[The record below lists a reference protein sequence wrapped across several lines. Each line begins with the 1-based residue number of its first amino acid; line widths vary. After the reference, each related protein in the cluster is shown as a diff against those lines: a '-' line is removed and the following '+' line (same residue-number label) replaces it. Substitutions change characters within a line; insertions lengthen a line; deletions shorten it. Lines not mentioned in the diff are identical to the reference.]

1 MIDDLSRKTSLSLR
15 WIYLAWIGLVFSSLV
30 IGIIAGAVQND
41 PEAAVLMWG
50 IVKDFSIFALTLYC
64 LGTLL
69 AVFILYLLLKEKG
82 LNFDSVGIKG
92 KLSFRASG
100 FAIIGL
106 AVAFT
111 LYPAVETLLKPFG
124 VSMFWKPD
132 QVVPLNLTS
141 APDVVLTFL
150 FAVILGPIV
159 EEIIFRGYVLTAI
172 LQKKER
178 KLMAI
183 VLSALVFTS
192 VHAYLGPGV
201 MVFIFFWTFIPAFL
215 YLKFDSLYPAILFH
229 VLNNFVTYIIFPLFY
244 K

>member
-1 MIDDLSRKTSLSLR
+1 MVDGLSRKTSLSLR

-30 IGIIAGAVQND
+30 IGIIAGAVKND
-41 PEAAVLMWG
+41 PEATVLKWG
-50 IVKDFSIFALTLYC
+50 IVKDFSVFALSLYC

-69 AVFILYLLLKEKG
+69 AVIILFFLLKEKG
-82 LNFDSVGIKG
+82 LNFDSVGVKG
-92 KLSFRASG
+92 KLSLRSCG
-100 FAIIGL
+100 FALIGL
-106 AVAFT
+106 VIAFT
-111 LYPAVETLLKPFG
+111 LYPAIEALLKPLG
-124 VSMFWKPD
+124 VSMFWKAGK
-132 QVVPLNLTS
+132 VVPLDLTS
-141 APDVVLTFL
+141 APDVVLTL
-150 FAVILGPIV
+150 IFAVILGPIV

-172 LQKKER
+172 LQRRER
-178 KLMAI
+178 KLGAI

-201 MVFIFFWTFIPAFL
+201 MFFIFFWTFIPAFL